1 MTIKND
7 IAKKRL
13 LSLVGTLSFAVLFM
27 IPIVASTTTTGQ
39 AEVMEVMVEGDD
51 VFTSAI
57 SFNGED
63 IFNKKEMV
71 SSVLEEKIAI
81 FPEFDFSKVEE
92 TAYLIE
98 NTNLKIQPYDDAE
111 EADFLEKYQEIKLI
125 GKNELTYWEVSYND
139 NIYYID
145 STTITTDKATVEN
158 MQEQERIAREE
169 AERKAAEAKRKA
181 EEEAKRKAE
190 EAAKKKAEEEARK
203 KAKERSAS
211 TYNTT
216 WNGSKLTKSKGVNYG
231 PSGKET
237 YYNLNMSGV
246 VSIMRNMG
254 NTDEYWVRDDG
265 CKMLGNYIMVAANL
279 NVHPRGSLVETS
291 LGTGIVCD
299 TGGFAKNNPY
309 QLDIAVNW

>member
-13 LSLVGTLSFAVLFM
+13 LTLAGTLSFAALFM
-27 IPIVASTTTTGQ
+27 LPITISTTTTGQ
-39 AEVMEVMVEGDD
+39 AEVMEVMAADDEILSRSITFGEESDFMGENGVE
-51 VFTSAI
+51 
-57 SFNGED
+57 
-63 IFNKKEMV
+63 

-98 NTNLKIQPYDDAE
+98 NTNLKTQPYDDAE
-111 EADFLEKYQEIKLI
+111 NADSLEKYQEITLT

-139 NIYYID
+139 NIYYIN
-145 STTITTDKATVEN
+145 SATITTDKATVEN

-169 AERKAAEAKRKA
+169 AERKAAEEAKRKA
-181 EEEAKRKAE
+181 EEEARKAE
-190 EAAKKKAEEEARK
+190 EARRAA
-203 KAKERSAS
+203 
-211 TYNTT
+211 TYNTS

-246 VSIMRNMG
+246 VKIMRNMG

-265 CKMLGNYIMVAANL
+265 CKMLGDYIMVAANL
-279 NVHPRGSLVETS
+279 SVHPRGSLVETS

>member
-13 LSLVGTLSFAVLFM
+13 LTLAGTLSFTALFM
-27 IPIVASTTTTGQ
+27 LPITISTTTTGQ
-39 AEVMEVMVEGDD
+39 AEVMEVMAADDEILSRSITFGEESDFIGENGVE
-51 VFTSAI
+51 
-57 SFNGED
+57 
-63 IFNKKEMV
+63 

-98 NTNLKIQPYDDAE
+98 NTNLKTQPYDDAE
-111 EADFLEKYQEIKLI
+111 NADSLEKYQEITLT
-125 GKNELTYWEVSYND
+125 GKNELTYWEVSYNN
-139 NIYYID
+139 NIYYIN
-145 STTITTDKATVEN
+145 SATITTDKATVEN

-169 AERKAAEAKRKA
+169 AKRKA
-181 EEEAKRKAE
+181 EEEARKAE
-190 EAAKKKAEEEARK
+190 EARRAA
-203 KAKERSAS
+203 
-211 TYNTT
+211 TYNTS
-216 WNGSKLTKSKGVNYG
+216 WNGSKLTQSKGVNYG

-246 VSIMRNMG
+246 VKIMRNMG

-279 NVHPRGSLVETS
+279 SVRPRGSLVETS